1 MTSIRVEETIL
12 APPEAVWAAIEDI
25 STHVRWM
32 EDAVAI
38 RFTSA
43 ARSGAGAT
51 FDCETKLGPFR
62 LTDRMVVTEWDP
74 PRTLGIRHAGVVRGV
89 GRFVL
94 GPAGTATSFTWQEDL
109 AFPAWMGGELGGRA
123 AAPMLRRV
131 WRRNLANLKSLVEG
145 QSSSNQK

>member
-1 MTSIRVEETIL
+1 MTAIRVEQTIL
-12 APPEAVWAAIEDI
+12 ASPEVVWAAISDI

-43 ARSGAGAT
+43 AHSGVGAT

-62 LTDRMVVTEWDP
+62 LTDRMVVTEWEP
-74 PRTLGIRHAGVVRGV
+74 PRVLGIRHAGVVTGA

-94 GPAGTATSFTWQEDL
+94 SPATAGTVFSWAEDL
-109 AFPAWMGGELGGRA
+109 TFPLWMGAGLGGGA

-131 WRRNLANLKSLVEG
+131 W
-145 QSSSNQK
+145 

>member
-1 MTSIRVEETIL
+1 MTTAIRVEEAIGAT
-12 APPEAVWAAIEDI
+12 PQEVWAVIADI

-43 ARSGAGAT
+43 THAGVGAA
-51 FDCETKLGPFR
+51 FDCDTKLGPFK
-62 LTDRMVVTEWDP
+62 LTDRMVVTEWEP
-74 PRTLGIRHAGVVRGV
+74 GQAMGIRHAGVVTGA

-94 GPAGTATSFTWQEDL
+94 TATSDGTSFAWEEDL
-109 AFPAWMGGELGGRA
+109 TFPAWMGGDVGGALA
-123 AAPMLRRV
+123 ASALRRV

-145 QSSSNQK
+145 PAAV

>member
-1 MTSIRVEETIL
+1 MTSIRVEEWI
-12 APPEAVWAAIEDI
+12 AAAPEAAWAAIEDI

-32 EDAVAI
+32 DDAVAI

-43 ARSGAGAT
+43 THSGVGAG
-51 FDCETKLGPFR
+51 FDCDTKVGPFR

-74 PRTLGIRHAGVVRGV
+74 PRTLGIRHAGVVTGT

-94 GPAGTATSFTWQEDL
+94 AAAGAGTSFAWEEEL
-109 AFPAWMGGELGGRA
+109 AFPRWMGGEFGGAA

-131 WRRNLANLKSLVEG
+131 WRRNLANLKLLVEG
-145 QSSSNQK
+145 RAAV

>member
-1 MTSIRVEETIL
+1 MTAIRVEETIA

-25 STHVRWM
+25 SSHVRWM

-43 ARSGAGAT
+43 DRSGVGAA
-51 FDCETKLGPFR
+51 FDCDTKVGPFR

-74 PRTLGIRHAGVVRGV
+74 PRALGIRHAGVVTGA

-94 GPAGTATSFTWQEDL
+94 TPATGSTRFAWEEDL
-109 AFPAWMGGELGGRA
+109 VFPLWMGAALGGA
-123 AAPMLRRV
+123 AGAPLLRRV
-131 WRRNLANLKSLVEG
+131 WRRNLRNLKALVEG
-145 QSSSNQK
+145 ATGDA